1 MELMQAILERRSVR
15 KFTDQPVSREILEKL
30 ADAALHAP
38 SGRGSKTWKFTV
50 VSNAEAIAKLC
61 AAVGKALGRENYD
74 MYKPVALIIPS
85 NDPENDLA
93 HDDNACALQNIFLA
107 AYGFGVGSVWI
118 NQLRD
123 CCDEPGVRAVLT
135 ELGIPENY
143 EITGIAALGYADPDA
158 QKGVYK
164 EKGEVNFVE

>member
-1 MELMQAILERRSVR
+1 MELMQAIMERRSVR

-74 MYKPVALIIPS
+74 MYKS
-85 NDPENDLA
+85 TS
-93 HDDNACALQNIFLA
+93 CATA
-107 AYGFGVGSVWI
+107 AMSPASA
-118 NQLRD
+118 R
-123 CCDEPGVRAVLT
+123 C
-135 ELGIPENY
+135 
-143 EITGIAALGYADPDA
+143 
-158 QKGVYK
+158 
-164 EKGEVNFVE
+164 